1 MVTLQ
6 EIKLERLR
14 REQERRRQE
23 AEAKALSA
31 DPTAVG
37 IPKYFAGEGPE
48 VVRQPSRMMDAA
60 NRTVDRSRSM
70 FAEVAGAPVD
80 VLTGAINT
88 LTPFEIDPEQQFMGS
103 ASVDRFMSGTQA
115 GGENVLRGVGM
126 LDPQTPE
133 ERQAQREM
141 ADQSGMYGGG
151 ELFGEVA
158 SFAPTFAV
166 GAGLSLIPRA
176 LIGAGF
182 GAAEGGIIERGRG
195 ASTEEQIGM
204 AQLGGNIGAAA
215 ELLPPAISRV
225 LEPIV
230 RRFGGVARNMPL
242 VDRNLNATPELMK
255 ILDDAG
261 LTIEDVQ
268 GSVME
273 SIRKGAVPEQA
284 ERAARFRRQ
293 GIPATRGQITQD
305 EVLLGR
311 EKMFLGRTD
320 EEGRKI
326 AAPLRQTRDAASGA
340 FIRNAQEI
348 IEDLGVPQE
357 LGKSVKDALTG
368 RRKMLVKEKNE
379 LYRLAGEADSELINV
394 PIMPDNIIDAIPDSS
409 TLRRLSRIEGGQM
422 TAFND
427 LLVEFGLD
435 QNPAKVKKF
444 LKGDDAVI
452 TPLSFSNFEDFRQG
466 LNIISRA
473 DKTGAAS
480 VAINPV
486 LDVLDKELD
495 TAFEALTQ
503 SPNIVGNTLDIVK
516 QARSKVKEL
525 KVEFDPKGTVD
536 KLIAKK
542 KGSSLP
548 TVEQSEVY
556 KNIMNSSIEGV
567 TRVMRSLDK
576 ASGGMKPI
584 KDLQASI
591 VLDALEKATKA
602 VSNKGGVGEQLF
614 SATAFIKSLDQIGDD
629 KLKII
634 FNNDRAM
641 LKNLL
646 DLKKTARDVVTPS
659 STMPKGSAP
668 YVDAVFGM
676 LSGVLSGVA
685 TLPVIKQVVDAVD
698 TGFTKSQ
705 VRQSMDLTP
714 QQRKTIQYISRDYP
728 SLARIIGVG
737 AIGDQDDQ

>member
-1 MVTLQ
+1 MVTLSELQ
-6 EIKLERLR
+6 LERLR
-14 REQERRRQE
+14 REQERRRLAAD
-23 AEAKALSA
+23 AEARSA
-31 DPTAVG
+31 DPTSAG

-60 NRTVDRSRSM
+60 NRAADRSRSM
-70 FAEVAGAPVD
+70 FAEVVGAPVD
-80 VLTGAINT
+80 VGTAVINAV
-88 LTPFEIDPEQQFMGS
+88 TPLELDPEQQFMGS

-115 GGENVLRGVGM
+115 GGENVLRGVNL

-141 ADQSGMYGGG
+141 AEQSGMYTAG

-158 SFAPTFAV
+158 PFTPTFGV
-166 GAGLSLIPRA
+166 GSGLSLIPRA

-182 GAAEGGIIERGRG
+182 GGTEGFVVERGRG
-195 ASTEEQIGM
+195 ASTEEQLGM
-204 AQLGGNIGAAA
+204 AQLGSVIGAGV

-230 RRFGGVARNMPL
+230 RRFGGVPRNTPL
-242 VDRNLNATPELMK
+242 VDRNLNATPALMK

-261 LTIEDVQ
+261 LTIEDIQ

-273 SIRKGAVPEQA
+273 TIRKGAVPEQA

-305 EVLLGR
+305 DVLLGR
-311 EKMFLGRTD
+311 EEMLLGRTD
-320 EEGRKI
+320 EAGRQI
-326 AAPLRQTRDAASGA
+326 ADPLRQRRDAASAA
-340 FIRNAQEI
+340 FIRNAEEI

-357 LGKSVKDALTG
+357 LGKSLKDALTG
-368 RRKMLVKEKNE
+368 RRKMLVNEKNE
-379 LYRLAGEADSELINV
+379 LYRFAAEADDALTDLPIFSEGMFNAL
-394 PIMPDNIIDAIPDSS
+394 PDKKKMAQIAANTGSS
-409 TLRRLSRIEGGQM
+409 MNAVRNLFVQYG
-422 TAFND
+422 F
-427 LLVEFGLD
+427 D
-435 QNPAKVKKF
+435 QNPKMIEKF
-444 LKGDDAVI
+444 LKADPENTIEHLNVGNFEAFRQALSAAVRSDQSGGVAAVI
-452 TPLSFSNFEDFRQG
+452 
-466 LNIISRA
+466 
-473 DKTGAAS
+473 
-480 VAINPV
+480 NPFI
-486 LDVLDKELD
+486 DAFDKELD
-495 TAFEALTQ
+495 VAFEVIKDMDNINPQ
-503 SPNIVGNTLDIVK
+503 SLNLYK
-516 QARSKVKEL
+516 QARSKVKEF

-548 TVEQSEVY
+548 TVEESEVY

-591 VLDALEKATKA
+591 VLDALEKATKS

-614 SATAFIKSLDQIGDD
+614 SPTVFVNTLNKIGDD

-641 LKNLL
+641 LKQLL
-646 DLKKTARDVVTPS
+646 DLRKTARDVVTPAL
-659 STMPKGSAP
+659 TKPKGSAP

-676 LSGVLSGVA
+676 LSGAA
-685 TLPVIKQVVDAVD
+685 TLPVIKQVMDIGV
-698 TGFTKSQ
+698 TGRQVGKS
-705 VRQSMDLTP
+705 MNLTP
-714 QQRKTIQYISRDYP
+714 EQRKTIEYISRDYP
-728 SLARIIGVG
+728 SLARIVGVG
-737 AIGDQDDQ
+737 AIGDKNDQ

>member
-1 MVTLQ
+1 MATLQ
-6 EIKLERLR
+6 EFKLERLR
-14 REQERRRQE
+14 REQERRRLAAE
-23 AEAKALSA
+23 AEALSA
-31 DPTAVG
+31 DPTSDG
-37 IPKYFAGEGPE
+37 I
-48 VVRQPSRMMDAA
+48 SMMDAA
-60 NRTVDRSRSM
+60 NKIADRSRSM
-70 FAEVAGAPVD
+70 FAEVVGAPVD
-80 VLTGAINT
+80 VATGVVNA
-88 LTPFEIDPEQQFMGS
+88 LTPLELDPEQQFMGS

-115 GGENVLRGVGM
+115 GGENVLRGVDV

-141 ADQSGMYGGG
+141 AEQSGMYAGG

-158 SFAPTFAV
+158 SFAPTYGV
-166 GAGLSLIPRA
+166 GAALSLIPRA
-176 LIGAGF
+176 LLGAGL
-182 GAAEGGIIERGRG
+182 GAAEGGIVERGRG
-195 ASTEEQIGM
+195 ASTEEQLGM
-204 AQLGGNIGAAA
+204 AQLGGAIGAGV

-230 RRFGGVARNMPL
+230 RRFGNPARNAPL

-273 SIRKGAVPEQA
+273 TIRKGAVPEQA

-311 EKMFLGRTD
+311 EELLLGRAD
-320 EEGRKI
+320 DASRKT
-326 AAPLRQTRDAASGA
+326 ADPLRQIRDAASAA
-340 FIRNAQEI
+340 FIRNAEEI
-348 IEDLGVPQE
+348 IEDLGVPRE
-357 LGKSVKDALTG
+357 LGKSLKDALSG
-368 RRKMLVKEKNE
+368 RRKMLVQEKNE
-379 LYRLAGEADSELINV
+379 LYRLASEADPELIGV
-394 PIMPDNIIDAIPDSS
+394 PIIPDNIIDAIPDSA

-422 TAFND
+422 PAFND

-473 DKTGAAS
+473 DKSGAAN

-503 SPNIVGNTLDIVK
+503 SPNISGNTLDIIK
-516 QARSKVKEL
+516 QARSKVNEL

-536 KLIAKK
+536 KLISKK

-548 TVEQSEVY
+548 TIEESEVY

-591 VLDALEKATKA
+591 VLDALEKATKS

-614 SATAFIKSLDQIGDD
+614 SPTVFFNTLDKIGDD

-641 LKNLL
+641 LKQLL
-646 DLKKTARDVVTPS
+646 DLRKTARDVVTPRLIK
-659 STMPKGSAP
+659 PKGSAP
-668 YVDAVFGM
+668 YVDAVFGI
-676 LSGVLSGVA
+676 LSGVL
-685 TLPVIKQVVDAVD
+685 TLPVIKQVADAVD
-698 TGFTKSQ
+698 AGATKSQ
-705 VRQSMDLTP
+705 VGRSMDLTP
-714 QQRKTIQYISRDYP
+714 QQRKTIEYVSRDYP
-728 SLARIIGVG
+728 SLARIFGVG

>member
-1 MVTLQ
+1 MATLK
-6 EIKLERLR
+6 ELKLERLR
-14 REQERRRQE
+14 REKARREQRKTMVQN
-23 AEAKALSA
+23 

-37 IPKYFAGEGPE
+37 IP
-48 VVRQPSRMMDAA
+48 MMDAA
-60 NRTVDRSRSM
+60 NRIADRSRSM
-70 FAEVAGAPVD
+70 FAEVVGAPVD
-80 VLTGAINT
+80 VATAVVNAV
-88 LTPFEIDPEQQFMGS
+88 TPLELDPEQQFMGS

-115 GGENVLRGVGM
+115 GGENVLRGVGV

-133 ERQAQREM
+133 ERQVQRER
-141 ADQSGMYGGG
+141 AEQSGMYAGG

-158 SFAPTFAV
+158 SFAPTFGV
-166 GAGLSLIPRA
+166 GSGLSLIPRA
-176 LIGAGF
+176 LLGAGF
-182 GAAEGGIIERGRG
+182 GGAEGFVVERGRG
-195 ASTEEQIGM
+195 ASTEEQLRM
-204 AQLGGNIGAAA
+204 AEFGADIGAGV

-230 RRFGGVARNMPL
+230 RRFGNPARNAPL

-273 SIRKGAVPEQA
+273 TIRKGAVPEQA

-311 EKMFLGRTD
+311 EEMLLGRTD
-320 EEGRKI
+320 EAGKTI
-326 AAPLRQTRDAASGA
+326 ADPLRQRRDAASAA
-340 FIRNAQEI
+340 FIRNAEEI
-348 IEDLGVPQE
+348 IEDLGVSRE
-357 LGKSVKDALTG
+357 LGKSLKDALIG

-379 LYRLAGEADSELINV
+379 LYRLASEADPELIDV
-394 PIMPDNIIDAIPDSS
+394 PIIPDNIIDAIPDSA

-422 TAFND
+422 PAFND

-473 DKTGAAS
+473 DKSGAAN

-503 SPNIVGNTLDIVK
+503 SPNISGNTLDIIK
-516 QARSKVKEL
+516 KARSKVNEL

-536 KLIAKK
+536 KLISKK
-542 KGSSLP
+542 RGSSLP
-548 TVEQSEVY
+548 TIEESEVY

-591 VLDALEKATKA
+591 VLDALEQATKA

-614 SATAFIKSLDQIGDD
+614 SPTVFVNTLNKIGDD

-641 LKNLL
+641 LKRLL
-646 DLKKTARDVVTPS
+646 DLRKTARDVVTPAL
-659 STMPKGSAP
+659 TKPKGSAP

-676 LSGVLSGVA
+676 LSGAA
-685 TLPVIKQVVDAVD
+685 TLPVIKQVMDIGV
-698 TGFTKSQ
+698 TGRQVGKS
-705 VRQSMDLTP
+705 MNLTP
-714 QQRKTIQYISRDYP
+714 EQRKTIEYISRDYP
-728 SLARIIGVG
+728 SLARIVGVG
-737 AIGDQDDQ
+737 AIGDKDDQ